1 MKIDL
6 HTHILPEKWPDWTKK
21 SGYSGWIALD
31 HHGTGCARMC
41 QTCSADGSKPP
52 KFFREVRANCW
63 DPAARL
69 ADMDRTGVTTQVLS
83 TVPVMFSYWA
93 RPRDALDLARLL
105 NDHIAEIVAESGT
118 AILAVS
124 ERQTQSNGSDMGWK
138 PVPEARRFE
147 GLATVPLQDVDGAI
161 RELER
166 CMTPAAL
173 GGLGF
178 RGVQI
183 GTNVN
188 GLNIGEPA
196 LLPFFQAA
204 ERLNAAVFVHPW
216 DMLGATFGQ
225 SPRDD
230 GPPPV
235 PPEAHPRYAKY
246 WMAWLVG
253 MPAETG
259 MAVASVLFSGLLEKL
274 PRLRICFAHGG
285 GSFPGTIGRLEHGF
299 EARPDLCAIDTKA
312 NPREH
317 AMRIADPV
325 QGLMQP
331 ASFYVDSLVHDA
343 GALGVITGL
352 LGAERVA
359 LGSDYPFPLGE
370 EHPGKMI
377 ESLRGIPD
385 QMREQLLWRT
395 AADFLRL

>member
-1 MKIDL
+1 
-6 HTHILPEKWPDWTKK
+6 
-21 SGYSGWIALD
+21 
-31 HHGTGCARMC
+31 
-41 QTCSADGSKPP
+41 
-52 KFFREVRANCW
+52 
-63 DPAARL
+63 
-69 ADMDRTGVTTQVLS
+69 
-83 TVPVMFSYWA
+83 VPVMFSYWA
-93 RPRDALDLARLL
+93 RPRDAMDLARLL
-105 NDHIAEIVAESGT
+105 NDHIAGIVAESGT

-124 ERQTQSNGSDMGWK
+124 ERQAQSNGSDMGWK
-138 PVPEARRFE
+138 PMPPQRRFE
-147 GLATVPLQDVDGAI
+147 GLATVPLQDVDLAI

-166 CMTPAAL
+166 CMVPTAL
-173 GGLGF
+173 GGLGL

-188 GLNIGEPA
+188 GLNIGEPEFF
-196 LLPFFQAA
+196 PFFEAA
-204 ERLNAAVFVHPW
+204 QRLNAAVFVHPW

-225 SPRDD
+225 VGVGGASRDD

-259 MAVASVLFSGLLEKL
+259 MAVASALFSGLLEKL

-299 EARPDLCAIDTKA
+299 EARPDLCAVDTRT
-312 NPREH
+312 NPRQH

-325 QGLMQP
+325 QGLMRP

-343 GALGVITGL
+343 GALGMITGL

-370 EHPGKMI
+370 ERPGKLI
-377 ESLRGIPD
+377 ESIRGIPEA
-385 QMREQLLWRT
+385 MREQLLWKT
-395 AADFLRL
+395 AAEFLRL